1 MDDKTF
7 QAAIIDTQVM
17 LTRDFTRWNYDVLL
31 DLIEGPLLN
40 PKRLEEA
47 IKVSKFIKRL
57 MTFFHP
63 ESRRFSDI
71 PKKPKVGV
79 RPVSLRTNPRG
90 SMYSTLSRSYRRI

>member
-1 MDDKTF
+1 
-7 QAAIIDTQVM
+7 M
-17 LTRDFTRWNYDVLL
+17 LTRDYTKWNYDVLL

-63 ESRRFSDI
+63 ESHRFCDI
-71 PKKPKVGV
+71 PKKPKVNAPSYLV
-79 RPVSLRTNPRG
+79 HADALIASC
-90 SMYSTLSRSYRRI
+90 LSDI

>member
-1 MDDKTF
+1 MQMDDKTF
-7 QAAIIDTQVM
+7 QTAIIDTQVM
-17 LTRDFTRWNYDVLL
+17 LTRDYTKWNYDVLL

-71 PKKPKVGV
+71 PKKPKVSDLCVSSGSTSTTHFI
-79 RPVSLRTNPRG
+79 RPFI
-90 SMYSTLSRSYRRI
+90 TL